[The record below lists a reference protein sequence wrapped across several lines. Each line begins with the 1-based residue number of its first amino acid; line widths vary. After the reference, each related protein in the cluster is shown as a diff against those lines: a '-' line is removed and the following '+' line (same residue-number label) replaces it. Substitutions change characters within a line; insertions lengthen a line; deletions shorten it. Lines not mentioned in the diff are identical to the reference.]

1 MPKEAIAEKI
11 SYEAG
16 GKGTAKRI
24 VDALVDDPVKLK
36 TKPKTNKSP
45 NANVQKNSAKKNQ
58 QKKSPVKPQ
67 AGKSKTSQQKKKS
80 GAGARRGGSQGFRN
94 EL

>member
-24 VDALVDDPVKLK
+24 VDALVDEPVKLK
-36 TKPKTNKSP
+36 TKPKIINKNGNTN
-45 NANVQKNSAKKNQ
+45 AQKKTAKKTQ

-67 AGKSKTSQQKKKS
+67 AGKAKTSQQNKKAGI
-80 GAGARRGGSQGFRN
+80 GAHLPVLPKHS
-94 EL
+94 